1 MFKEKYAAG
10 SLEKSV
16 NLRDTHMQNNSLGSE
31 FSEFIEEAKKRD
43 ATPSQTERSPNFG
56 FTQSAAFEV
65 AFN

>member
-1 MFKEKYAAG
+1 M
-10 SLEKSV
+10 
-16 NLRDTHMQNNSLGSE
+16 RDTHMQNNSLGSE

-43 ATPSQTERSPNFG
+43 ATPSQTEQSPNFG